1 MMLLCDS
8 CNCGFHIDCL
18 QNPLTAV
25 PDGEW
30 FCCVQCESRGTYL
43 KHNLGHKGSAS
54 EPESSSGS
62 ELDSDLES
70 SSDGDYAT
78 DSEDSGPSF
87 SKRKRRVVIEDDS
100 EDEAEIDKRTPR
112 CFKSFELDDSVD
124 SVTVDPVTMVSVA
137 VDPVVVDPV
146 AVDPVAVDPVV
157 VVSVAVDPV
166 VVDPVAVDPVVVDP
180 VAVDPVAVDQ
190 VKLDVYIAKM
200 RNHGCMKTKAAIK
213 ADWMSIG
220 S

>member
-1 MMLLCDS
+1 MRNIKCRKCKQTNRSSMMLLCDS

-43 KHNLGHKGSAS
+43 KHSLGHKGSAS

-62 ELDSDLES
+62 ELDSELES

-87 SKRKRRVVIEDDS
+87 LKRKRRVVIEDDS

-146 AVDPVAVDPVV
+146 AVDPVAVD
-157 VVSVAVDPV
+157 
-166 VVDPVAVDPVVVDP
+166 
-180 VAVDPVAVDQ
+180 Q

>member
-1 MMLLCDS
+1 MRNIKCRKCKQTNRSSMMLLCDS

-43 KHNLGHKGSAS
+43 KHSLGHKGSAS

-62 ELDSDLES
+62 ELDSELES

-87 SKRKRRVVIEDDS
+87 LKRKRRVVIEDDS

-146 AVDPVAVDPVV
+146 AVDPVAVD
-157 VVSVAVDPV
+157 
-166 VVDPVAVDPVVVDP
+166 
-180 VAVDPVAVDQ
+180 Q

-213 ADWMSIG
+213 ADWMSNG

>member
-1 MMLLCDS
+1 MRNIKCRKCKQTNRSSMMLLCDS

-43 KHNLGHKGSAS
+43 KHSLGHKGSAS

-62 ELDSDLES
+62 ELDSELES

-87 SKRKRRVVIEDDS
+87 LKRKRRVVIEDDS

-146 AVDPVAVDPVV
+146 AVDPV
-157 VVSVAVDPV
+157 
-166 VVDPVAVDPVVVDP
+166 VVDP

-213 ADWMSIG
+213 ADWMSNG

>member
-1 MMLLCDS
+1 M
-8 CNCGFHIDCL
+8 
-18 QNPLTAV
+18 
-25 PDGEW
+25 
-30 FCCVQCESRGTYL
+30 
-43 KHNLGHKGSAS
+43 KHSLGHKGSAS

-62 ELDSDLES
+62 ELDSELES

-87 SKRKRRVVIEDDS
+87 LKRKRRVVIEDDS

-124 SVTVDPVTMVSVA
+124 PVAMVSVEVDPVE
-137 VDPVVVDPV
+137 
-146 AVDPVAVDPVV
+146 
-157 VVSVAVDPV
+157 
-166 VVDPVAVDPVVVDP
+166 
-180 VAVDPVAVDQ
+180 VDQ
-190 VKLDVYIAKM
+190 VKLDRYIANM

-213 ADWMSIG
+213 ADWMSKG

>member
-1 MMLLCDS
+1 
-8 CNCGFHIDCL
+8 
-18 QNPLTAV
+18 
-25 PDGEW
+25 
-30 FCCVQCESRGTYL
+30 L

-62 ELDSDLES
+62 ELDSELES
-70 SSDGDYAT
+70 HSDGDYAT

-87 SKRKRRVVIEDDS
+87 LKRKRRVVIEDDS

-157 VVSVAVDPV
+157 VDPV
-166 VVDPVAVDPVVVDP
+166 TMVSVAVDPVVVDP

>member
-1 MMLLCDS
+1 MRNIKCRKCKQTNRSSMMLLCDS

-43 KHNLGHKGSAS
+43 KHSLGHKGSAS

-62 ELDSDLES
+62 ELDSELES

-87 SKRKRRVVIEDDS
+87 LKRKRRVVIEDDS

-112 CFKSFELDDSVD
+112 CFKSFELDDSVE
-124 SVTVDPVTMVSVA
+124 VDPLE
-137 VDPVVVDPV
+137 VDPV
-146 AVDPVAVDPVV
+146 AMVSVEVDPVAM
-157 VVSVAVDPV
+157 VSVE
-166 VVDPVAVDPVVVDP
+166 
-180 VAVDPVAVDQ
+180 VDQ
-190 VKLDVYIAKM
+190 VKLDRYIAKM
-200 RNHGCMKTKAAIK
+200 RNQGCMKTKAAIK
-213 ADWMSIG
+213 ADWMSKG